1 MTKIIASLTAFVTM
15 LLAFLGISNVP
26 NTDIDPNAWM
36 ANISDSAYISE
47 ISIPGTHDSGALYE
61 PIEPSAKC
69 QNYTIKDQ
77 LDMGVRFLDMRF
89 NMSGGKFNVV
99 HGVVYQGST
108 CDDVLSDCYAFLEN
122 NPSET
127 IIMSVKQGEEALN
140 ITSLFTKRLKKYIN
154 ENPDMWYTENA
165 IPQLGEVRGKIV
177 LFNRYDAD
185 SELGLDCTD
194 WPDNTMFT
202 INNDGYNVHIQDYF
216 KMDDTSVEWGY
227 IKELLYAS
235 YNETDKAHNLYV
247 NFLSGYVKNGL
258 LPDPPAVANDINP
271 LFTEYMNSAPKG
283 CYGVI
288 LYDFVTPELCDLLIS
303 KNF

>member
-1 MTKIIASLTAFVTM
+1 MTKIIASLVAMLTM
-15 LLAFLGISNVP
+15 LLAFLGVP
-26 NTDIDPNAWM
+26 SVNNTDIDPNAWM
-36 ANISDSAYISE
+36 AEIDDSAYISE

-61 PIEPSAKC
+61 PVEPSAKC

-77 LDMGVRFLDMRF
+77 LDMGVRFLDMRC
-89 NMSGGKFNVV
+89 NMSGGKFVIV
-99 HGVVYQGST
+99 HGVVYQAQT
-108 CDDVLSDCYAFLEN
+108 FDDVLKDCYAFLKA

-127 IIMSVKQGEEALN
+127 IVMSVKQGEESLN
-140 ITSLFTKRLKKYIN
+140 ITSLFTKKLKKHIN
-154 ENPDMWYTENA
+154 ANADMWYTDNA
-165 IPQLGEVRGKIV
+165 LPTLGQVRGKIV

-216 KMDDTSVEWGY
+216 KMDDTSVEWEY

-247 NFLSGYVKNGL
+247 NFLSGYIKDGL
-258 LPDPPAVANDINP
+258 FPDPPAVANDINP
-271 LFTEYMNSAPKG
+271 LFTEYMNTAPDG
-283 CYGVI
+283 CYGII
-288 LYDFVTPELCDLLIS
+288 LFDFVTPELCDLLIS